1 MFSVGITAE
10 PWSRAAAGGG
20 WHALLAAAVIALI
33 ALLLPS
39 WARRARSAKRW
50 RAALDAYAAREVA
63 RDRRRKTPGATGAGW
78 AGLLSATQP
87 ARRLK

>member
-1 MFSVGITAE
+1 MFFVGITTE

-20 WHALLAAAVIALI
+20 WHALPAAAVIAVI
-33 ALLLPS
+33 VLLLPF
-39 WARRARSAKRW
+39 WARRARTARRW
-50 RAALDAYAAREVA
+50 RAALDAYAARELA
-63 RDRRRKTPGATGAGW
+63 RGRRRKTPGAGW